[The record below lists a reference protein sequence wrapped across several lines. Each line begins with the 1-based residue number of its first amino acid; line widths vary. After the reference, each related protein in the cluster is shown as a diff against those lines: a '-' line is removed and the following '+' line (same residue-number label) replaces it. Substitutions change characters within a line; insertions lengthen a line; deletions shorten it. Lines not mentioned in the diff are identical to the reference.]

1 MPISVDTIRGL
12 TSKYVVFDSQRE
24 ALDKASVGHHIANFF
39 GSKAAK
45 SVNRET
51 MNAIK
56 NAVLSESRYFGIR
69 ERANW
74 TNQMDL
80 KIHFI
85 SNNPFKI
92 RRTHILFQSTWNIL

>member
-24 ALDKASVGHHIANFF
+24 ALDKAGVGHHIANFF

-56 NAVLSESRYFGIR
+56 TRCSPNPDTSESAKGP
-69 ERANW
+69 
-74 TNQMDL
+74 L
-80 KIHFI
+80 KCFPASI
-85 SNNPFKI
+85 
-92 RRTHILFQSTWNIL
+92 TEAAST